1 MTVHFKYILTHIVR
15 FIVRYDKQTTN
26 CPIFNGRIAISLAVL
41 TVLLLSITTITTTF
55 VNSGNFALAQSRTG
69 PSISASL
76 NDVRNNNTTKQIPP
90 QQPGNNNKI
99 YHHYHQFLDNHKKSM
114 NIH

>member
-1 MTVHFKYILTHIVR
+1 MNVMTN
-15 FIVRYDKQTTN
+15 KQAN

-41 TVLLLSITTITTTF
+41 TVFLLSITTITTAF

-90 QQPGNNNKI
+90 QQQGQQQN
-99 YHHYHQFLDNHKKSM
+99 L
-114 NIH
+114 